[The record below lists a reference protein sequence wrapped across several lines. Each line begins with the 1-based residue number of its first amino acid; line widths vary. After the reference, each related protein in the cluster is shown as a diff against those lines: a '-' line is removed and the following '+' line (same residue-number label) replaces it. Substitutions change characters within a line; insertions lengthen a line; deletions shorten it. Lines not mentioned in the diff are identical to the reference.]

1 MPSPDLQTLIGF
13 QKKFFEQGKTISADF
28 RIEQLRKL
36 RKLILAYEN
45 DIATALK
52 QDLGKSAF
60 EAYATEIGIV
70 LEEIRLFINNTKRWS
85 KAVKVA
91 DPLASFP
98 SRSFILPEPHGVTL
112 IIAPWNY
119 PFQLAIAPLV
129 ASVAAGNCSIIKP
142 SEIST
147 HTSKIIEK
155 LINDHFEPEFLRV
168 VNGDAS
174 VSQQLLQLPFDMIFF
189 TGSPRVGKLVMKA
202 AAELLVPV
210 VLELGGK
217 SPVLVDETV
226 NIDLAAKR
234 IMWGKSINAGQTCI
248 APDYVLVHHSVHDK
262 LIDAMQKAVEG
273 MYGKDLKKHPDFPRI
288 INGMNVLR
296 MQQLM
301 QGGKIVSG
309 GETDEAEKYV
319 PLTIITHPNTDS
331 ALMQE
336 EIFGPL
342 LPVVSYQ
349 TTEEAIAFIRQKPKP
364 LAFYVFTNDRKR
376 LKQILTRVSAG
387 GITVNDTIMHF
398 TNGALPFGGAGYSGI
413 GSYHGKAGFAAFSHL
428 KPVMKRATWLDIPLR
443 YPPFGNKLKL
453 IKAILR

>member
-36 RKLILAYEN
+36 RKLILACEN

-70 LEEIRLFINNTKRWS
+70 LEELRLFINKTKRWS
-85 KAVKVA
+85 KPAKVA

-98 SRSFILPEPHGVTL
+98 SSSFIFPEPHGVTL
-112 IIAPWNY
+112 IISPWNY

-129 ASVAAGNCSIIKP
+129 ASIAAGNCSIIKP

-155 LINDHFEPEFLRV
+155 LINDHFEPEFLHV

-189 TGSPRVGKLVMKA
+189 TGSPRVGKLIMKA

-234 IMWGKSINAGQTCI
+234 IMWGKGINAGQTCI

-262 LIDAMQKAVEG
+262 LVDAMQEAVVE

-288 INGMNVLR
+288 INRMNVLR

-301 QGGKIVSG
+301 LGGKIVSG
-309 GETDEAEKYV
+309 GEIDEAEKYV
-319 PLTIITHPNTDS
+319 PLTIITHPNIDS

-342 LPVVSYQ
+342 LPVISYQ

-376 LKQILTRVSAG
+376 LKLILTRVSAG

>member
-36 RKLILAYEN
+36 RKLILACEN

-70 LEEIRLFINNTKRWS
+70 LEELRLFINKTKRWS
-85 KAVKVA
+85 KPAKVA

-98 SRSFILPEPHGVTL
+98 SSSFIFPEPHGVTL

-155 LINDHFEPEFLRV
+155 LINDHFEPEFLHV

-189 TGSPRVGKLVMKA
+189 TGSPRVGKLIMKA

-234 IMWGKSINAGQTCI
+234 IMWGKGINAGQTCI

-262 LIDAMQKAVEG
+262 LVDAMQEAVVE

-288 INGMNVLR
+288 INRMNVLR

-301 QGGKIVSG
+301 LGGKIVSG
-309 GETDEAEKYV
+309 GEIDEAEKYV
-319 PLTIITHPNTDS
+319 PLTIITHPNIDS

-342 LPVVSYQ
+342 LPVISYQ

-376 LKQILTRVSAG
+376 LKLILTRVSAG

>member
-13 QKKFFEQGKTISADF
+13 QKKFFEQGKTISANF

-36 RKLILAYEN
+36 RKLILACEN

-70 LEEIRLFINNTKRWS
+70 LEELRLFINKTKRWS
-85 KAVKVA
+85 KPAKVA

-98 SRSFILPEPHGVTL
+98 SSSFIFPEPHGVTL
-112 IIAPWNY
+112 IISPWNY

-129 ASVAAGNCSIIKP
+129 ASIAAGNCSIIKP

-155 LINDHFEPEFLRV
+155 LINDHFEPEFLHV

-189 TGSPRVGKLVMKA
+189 TGSPRVGKLIMKA

-234 IMWGKSINAGQTCI
+234 IMWGKGINAGQTCI

-262 LIDAMQKAVEG
+262 LVDAMQEAVVE

-288 INGMNVLR
+288 INRMNVLR

-301 QGGKIVSG
+301 LGGKIVSG
-309 GETDEAEKYV
+309 GEIDEAEKYV
-319 PLTIITHPNTDS
+319 PLTIITHPNIDS

-342 LPVVSYQ
+342 LPVISYQ

-376 LKQILTRVSAG
+376 LKLILTRVSAG